1 MGENE
6 QEVTGREVELLEG
19 EFVRISGSSVR
30 NVEAGRIE
38 MEQVCAFSVD
48 GEKVESSQSAAVMT
62 SGRDVTMN
70 QSMSIISA
78 ANKIK
83 LKNSIVSMSLTR
95 ENASIKKSA
104 AGIIAAGTIHA
115 ESSTAFL
122 LLANKVEGEV
132 NTILDWK
139 AAAAASAVLGGIWG
153 LFMLLRRR

>member
-6 QEVTGREVELLEG
+6 QEITGRDVELLEG

-38 MEQVCAFSVD
+38 MEQVCALSVD
-48 GEKVESSQSAAVMT
+48 GEKIESSQSAAVVI
-62 SGRDVTMN
+62 SGRELAMN
-70 QSMSIISA
+70 QSISIISA
-78 ANKIK
+78 GNKTK
-83 LKNSIVSMSLTR
+83 LKNSLIQLSLTR

-115 ESSTAFL
+115 ENSSAFL

-132 NTILDWK
+132 TTVLDWK
-139 AAAAASAVLGGIWG
+139 SAAAFSAVLGGIWG